1 METNNPSN
9 QNPCIDT
16 WESRIEKAAKVM
28 GLNPPQV
35 EEILN
40 SPSFKITKEPCG
52 LEMLS
57 DESVTPFG
65 DLRKLFCEDNEV
77 AVPQLRMAIKYLRG
91 DQKSKPTDTTIT
103 VDPDILDLQKK
114 YGINIKFKLDNL
126 GPEELIPLYNPT
138 KKNAIYNSLIKK
150 LGDKKIIAF
159 KPDSNIVAIDET
171 INYIVDLNDGYPE
184 EDSIEVDGELVRLL
198 PLGVLPNQE
207 IEEDP
212 LFPGSPLKR
221 GRSIVNRIDWT
232 YTSIETRQFFRILLN
247 EKEINPNERLIIKAT
262 LDNNYICSKE
272 NLNNKD
278 LVYFNRHLFP
288 QSYLV
293 FKEMKKK
300 GELPKLTISIS
311 EATKSERTNNPF
323 GINKRY

>member
-1 METNNPSN
+1 MDINNPSL
-9 QNPCIDT
+9 NPIDT

-28 GLNPPQV
+28 GLEPQKV

-40 SPSFKITKEPCG
+40 HPSFKITKDPCG

-65 DLRKLFCEDNEV
+65 DLRKLFCEDNQV

-114 YGINIKFKLDNL
+114 YGINIKFKLDDL
-126 GPEELIPLYNPT
+126 GPEELIPLYNPLRR
-138 KKNAIYNSLIKK
+138 NAITNSLQKK
-150 LGDKKIIAF
+150 FGNKKVIAF
-159 KPDSNIVAIDET
+159 KPDTNIIAIDET

-184 EDSIEVDGELVRLL
+184 EESIEVDGELVRLY
-198 PLGVLPNQE
+198 PIGVLPNQE
-207 IEEDP
+207 VEEDP
-212 LFPGSPLKR
+212 LFPWTPLKR
-221 GRSIVNRIDWT
+221 GRSLVNRILWT
-232 YTSIETRQFFRILLN
+232 GVDPEMRQFFRLLLN
-247 EKEINPNERLIIKAT
+247 EKEIDPTDRLRINELLKDNLFISGNTRL
-262 LDNNYICSKE
+262 
-272 NLNNKD
+272 KD
-278 LVYFNRHLFP
+278 LFP
-288 QSYLV
+288 ETYLI
-293 FKEMKKK
+293 FKELKKK
-300 GELPKLTISIS
+300 GELPKLTISIN

>member
-1 METNNPSN
+1 MDINNPSL
-9 QNPCIDT
+9 NPIDT

-28 GLNPPQV
+28 GLEPQKV

-40 SPSFKITKEPCG
+40 HPSFKITKDPCG

-65 DLRKLFCEDNEV
+65 DLRKLFCEDNQV

-91 DQKSKPTDTTIT
+91 DQKSKPTDTTVT

-114 YGINIKFKLDNL
+114 YGINIKFKLDDL
-126 GPEELIPLYNPT
+126 GPEELIPLYNPI
-138 KKNAIYNSLIKK
+138 KKNAIYNALTKK
-150 LGDKKIIAF
+150 LGNKNVIAF

-184 EDSIEVDGELVRLL
+184 EESIEVDGELVRLH

-207 IEEDP
+207 VEEDP

-221 GRSIVNRIDWT
+221 GRSLINRILWT
-232 YTSIETRQFFRILLN
+232 GTDLGIRQFFRLLLN
-247 EKEINPNERLIIKAT
+247 EKEIDPTDRLRISELLK
-262 LDNNYICSKE
+262 DNLFISGNTR
-272 NLNNKD
+272 LKD
-278 LVYFNRHLFP
+278 LFP
-288 QSYLV
+288 EAYLT
-293 FKEMKKK
+293 FKELKKK
-300 GELPKLTISIS
+300 GELPKLTISIN